1 MRDTPEGFALAP
13 LSGVSNDEVTGESAV
28 PESGGDREAATP
40 TRKAAAEQP
49 RVPQRRTP
57 PRRKVPS
64 PWAAPGPEGSWWHG
78 GTTNPALGSAPHV
91 PPVPLRKAAPEPA
104 ADEDL
109 VPESEVP
116 PAPAGAPTS
125 APAPAAAPA
134 RVVPVGRTPPRQ
146 VPARRRR
153 PARRPATG
161 LSWILVVCAAA
172 AFLGW
177 VSAEPLWLAVG
188 RGTAGTATVTGCTGE
203 GLRQRC
209 LGVFVSHTGL
219 TVDPVRLLGVPPAD
233 EAADDRFPARMLHH
247 ERDTAYVDPD
257 QVVLHLRWVVGWA
270 LILLLGV
277 LLVWGS
283 GARRLATA
291 PARRGATLVA
301 LAAPTLLGAGFLIT
315 GW

>member
-1 MRDTPEGFALAP
+1 M
-13 LSGVSNDEVTGESAV
+13 
-28 PESGGDREAATP
+28 
-40 TRKAAAEQP
+40 
-49 RVPQRRTP
+49 
-57 PRRKVPS
+57 
-64 PWAAPGPEGSWWHG
+64 
-78 GTTNPALGSAPHV
+78 
-91 PPVPLRKAAPEPA
+91 
-104 ADEDL
+104 
-109 VPESEVP
+109 
-116 PAPAGAPTS
+116 
-125 APAPAAAPA
+125 
-134 RVVPVGRTPPRQ
+134 
-146 VPARRRR
+146 
-153 PARRPATG
+153 
-161 LSWILVVCAAA
+161 SWILVVCAAA

-233 EAADDRFPARMLHH
+233 GAAAEAADERFPARMLHH

-257 QVVLHLRWVVGWA
+257 QVVLHLRWVVGWT

-315 GW
+315 SW